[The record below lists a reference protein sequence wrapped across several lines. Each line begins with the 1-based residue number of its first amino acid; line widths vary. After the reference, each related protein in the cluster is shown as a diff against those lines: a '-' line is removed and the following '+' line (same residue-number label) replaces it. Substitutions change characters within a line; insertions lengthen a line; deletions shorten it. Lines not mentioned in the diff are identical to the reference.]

1 MLGFFMLA
9 EPDANQSEALNLVT
23 SDLSYLFVGTDKA
36 SENRKRITTLFPF
49 FIIRRVSEQPSS
61 NCLRENKTNKSVFR
75 HPSSGEYLFWI
86 IANVIVL
93 FSAGTIEV
101 AVLGS
106 LIPFPVSTACQQDPC
121 HCCQAGAVCQSLI
134 CLISGTGRF
143 LIAAPFLPL
152 VEIKCGACFQK
163 CRNELISSEECMHL
177 CNELFLDALQ
187 SISWPILK
195 EEGIN

>member
-1 MLGFFMLA
+1 MLVFFMLA
-9 EPDANQSEALNLVT
+9 EPDANQSEALNLIT

-49 FIIRRVSEQPSS
+49 FMIHGASEQPSS
-61 NCLRENKTNKSVFR
+61 NCLREIKTNKSVFR
-75 HPSSGEYLFWI
+75 HPSNGEYLFWI
-86 IANVIVL
+86 IANIIAL

-106 LIPFPVSTACQQDPC
+106 LIPFSVSTVCQQHPC

-152 VEIKCGACFQK
+152 VEIRMWCLFSEVQK
-163 CRNELISSEECMHL
+163 WAN
-177 CNELFLDALQ
+177 Q
-187 SISWPILK
+187 
-195 EEGIN
+195 